1 MRILFILHQF
11 FPEFGSGTER
21 VALNIARMAQRA
33 GHHVHVLAGT
43 VDPARTGGAPTSRP
57 FAGCIRLSHEGI
69 AVTLIPRNLLPAT
82 ADIGLDADEAL
93 AGPLAQ
99 WMQAERFD
107 IAHVL
112 HTMRMATAVLAAQ
125 RCGLPYVATL
135 TDFFVPCAR
144 INLVTQ
150 DGEGCGGPDRGRRCP
165 ADCPAPPWTTQSYL
179 RRYDQGA
186 SLLAGAAERVVP
198 SEFVAQR
205 YRASYPELSFRV
217 IPHGIDLLALV
228 RHGGERSRPRPRQ
241 HPLRL
246 AFVGTV
252 VPQKGLH
259 VLLRAARLLQGRDL
273 SLKVIGAFHGNPGY
287 HQEVRALASG
297 DSRVEITGAMSAA
310 DLFAALQEID
320 LLCLPSQ
327 VPETFSLILQESA
340 AAGVPALVSDLGAP
354 ADRVAEQGSGRVVP
368 HADPQAWAAAIA
380 AVLDDPALLPQWRS
394 ALPLPLRIE
403 EEAFFYESLFRRNR
417 RLPA

>member
-11 FPEFGSGTER
+11 FPEFASGTER

-43 VDPARTGGAPTSRP
+43 VEPTRTGGVPASRP
-57 FAGCIRLSHEGI
+57 FAGCWRTSHEGVP
-69 AVTLIPRNLLPAT
+69 VTLVPRSLLPAT

-99 WMQAERFD
+99 WMNDERFEV
-107 IAHVL
+107 AHVL

-125 RCGLPYVATL
+125 RCGLPYLVTL

-150 DGEGCGGPDRGRRCP
+150 DGKGCAGPDLGRRCP
-165 ADCPAPPWTTQSYL
+165 ADCPAPPWTTQGYL

-205 YRASYPELSFRV
+205 YRSSYPELSFRV
-217 IPHGIDLLALV
+217 LPHGIDLLALA
-228 RHGGERSRPRPRQ
+228 RHSAARPEPGQ

-259 VLLRAARLLQGRDL
+259 VLLRAVRLLKGRDF
-273 SLKVIGAFHGNPGY
+273 SLKVIGGFHGNPGY
-287 HQEVRALASG
+287 HQELRALAG
-297 DSRVEITGAMSAA
+297 DDPRIEFAGAMASA

-354 ADRVAEQGSGRVVP
+354 SDRVAQQGSGRVVP
-368 HADPQAWAAAIA
+368 HADPQAWADAIA
-380 AVLDDPALLPQWRS
+380 AVLDAPQLVRQWRD

-403 EEAFFYESLFRRNR
+403 EEAFFYESLLRRIR
-417 RLPA
+417 RVPA

>member
-11 FPEFGSGTER
+11 FPEFASGTER
-21 VALNIARMAQRA
+21 VALNLARMAQRA

-43 VDPARTGGAPTSRP
+43 VEPASTGGAPTSRP
-57 FAGCIRLSHEGI
+57 FAGCWRTSHEGI
-69 AVTLIPRNLLPAT
+69 PVTLIPRNLLPAT

-93 AGPLAQ
+93 AGALAQ
-99 WMQAERFD
+99 WMDAERFEA
-107 IAHVL
+107 AHVL

-125 RCGLPYVATL
+125 RCGLPYLATL

-150 DGEGCGGPDRGRRCP
+150 DGQACDGPDRGRRCP
-165 ADCPAPPWTTQSYL
+165 ADCPAPPWTTQGYL
-179 RRYDQGA
+179 QRYDQGA

-198 SEFVAQR
+198 SDFVAQR
-205 YRASYPELSFRV
+205 YRAAYPELSFRV
-217 IPHGIDLLALV
+217 VPHGIDLLALA
-228 RHGGERSRPRPRQ
+228 RHGAARPAPGR

-246 AFVGTV
+246 AFAGTV

-259 VLLRAARLLQGRDL
+259 VLLRAVRLLQAREF
-273 SLKVIGAFHGNPGY
+273 SLKVIGGFHGNPGY
-287 HQEVRALASG
+287 HQELRALAG
-297 DSRVEITGAMSAA
+297 DDPRIEFTGAMASA
-310 DLFAALQEID
+310 DLFAALQQVD

-327 VPETFSLILQESA
+327 VPETFSLILQECA

-354 ADRVAEQGSGRVVP
+354 ADRIAQQGSGRVVP
-368 HADPQAWAAAIA
+368 HADPQAWAEAIA
-380 AVLDDPALLPQWRS
+380 AVLDEPDLLRQWRE

-403 EEAFFYESLFRRNR
+403 EEAFFYESLLRRIR

>member
-11 FPEFGSGTER
+11 FPEFASGTER

-43 VDPARTGGAPTSRP
+43 AEPAKVGGTPAARP
-57 FAGCIRLSHEGI
+57 FAGCFRVSYEGI
-69 AVTLIPRNLLPAT
+69 AVTLVPRNLLPAT

-99 WMQAERFD
+99 WMDAERFD

-150 DGEGCGGPDRGRRCP
+150 DGEGCEGPDRGRRCP

-179 RRYDQGA
+179 QRYDQGA

-205 YRASYPELSFRV
+205 YRTSYPDLSFRV
-217 IPHGIDLLALV
+217 IPHGIDLLALA
-228 RHGGERSRPRPRQ
+228 RHGGERPPPGQ

-259 VLLRAARLLQGRDL
+259 VLLRAVRLLEGRQF

-287 HQEVRALASG
+287 HEEVRDLARA
-297 DSRVEITGAMSAA
+297 DPRVEIVGAMAAA
-310 DLFAALQEID
+310 DLFAALQEVD

-354 ADRVAEQGSGRVVP
+354 ADRVAQQGSGRVVP
-368 HADPQAWAAAIA
+368 HADPRAWAAAIA
-380 AVLDDPALLPQWRS
+380 AVLDDPQLVPRWRA

-403 EEAFFYESLFRRNR
+403 EEAFFYESLYRRNR
-417 RLPA
+417 RVPA